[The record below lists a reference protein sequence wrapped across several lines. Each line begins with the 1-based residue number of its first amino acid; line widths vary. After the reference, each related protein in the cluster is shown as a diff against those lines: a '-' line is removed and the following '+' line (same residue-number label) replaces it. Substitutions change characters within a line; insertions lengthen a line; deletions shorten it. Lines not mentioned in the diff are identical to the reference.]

1 MIFWKKGCYFSLSC
15 GIIKQTGE
23 ACSHCPNP
31 CHHKGKG
38 RYRYGISENYRQGRG
53 RSGRHLGEKNHRAA
67 QLSRIRSFIRCQ
79 EKAAEK
85 EYLALGRYYYHNLR
99 DKENDVTEAHCLALD
114 EIEQRL
120 DASDAAI
127 SSGSGSGSTGNIASS
142 WTEQRLKRGDCLTAV
157 PVPACWCWQAMCR

>member
-1 MIFWKKGCYFSLSC
+1 MEFLKTIGKAV
-15 GIIKQTGE
+15 GE
-23 ACSHCPNP
+23 AAA
-31 CHHKGKG
+31 
-38 RYRYGISENYRQGRG
+38 
-53 RSGRHLGEKNHRAA
+53 HLGEKNHRAA

-120 DASDAAI
+120 DAALDQLSQCYSASEAREEVTLEDVQAFDQDPAA
-127 SSGSGSGSTGNIASS
+127 
-142 WTEQRLKRGDCLTAV
+142 QAV
-157 PVPACWCWQAMCR
+157 PAPVEAAPAEEAPAATPAPAEENENLPFEG

>member
-1 MIFWKKGCYFSLSC
+1 MEFLKTIGKAV
-15 GIIKQTGE
+15 GE
-23 ACSHCPNP
+23 AAA
-31 CHHKGKG
+31 
-38 RYRYGISENYRQGRG
+38 
-53 RSGRHLGEKNHRAA
+53 HLGEKNHRAA

-120 DASDAAI
+120 DAALDQLSQCYSAGEAREEVTLEDVQAFDQDPAAQAAP
-127 SSGSGSGSTGNIASS
+127 T
-142 WTEQRLKRGDCLTAV
+142 
-157 PVPACWCWQAMCR
+157 PVEAAPAEEAPAATPAPAEENENLPVEG

>member
-1 MIFWKKGCYFSLSC
+1 MEFLKTIGKAV
-15 GIIKQTGE
+15 GE
-23 ACSHCPNP
+23 AAA
-31 CHHKGKG
+31 
-38 RYRYGISENYRQGRG
+38 
-53 RSGRHLGEKNHRAA
+53 HLGEKNHRAA

-120 DASDAAI
+120 DAALDQLSQCYSASEAREEVTLEDVQAFDQHPAAQ
-127 SSGSGSGSTGNIASS
+127 A
-142 WTEQRLKRGDCLTAV
+142 APA
-157 PVPACWCWQAMCR
+157 PVEAAPAEEAPAATPAPAEENENLPFEG

>member
-1 MIFWKKGCYFSLSC
+1 MEFLKTIGKAV
-15 GIIKQTGE
+15 GE
-23 ACSHCPNP
+23 AAA
-31 CHHKGKG
+31 
-38 RYRYGISENYRQGRG
+38 
-53 RSGRHLGEKNHRAA
+53 HLGEKNHRAA

-120 DASDAAI
+120 DAALDQLSQCYSASEAREEVTLEDVQAFDQDPADQAAP
-127 SSGSGSGSTGNIASS
+127 A
-142 WTEQRLKRGDCLTAV
+142 
-157 PVPACWCWQAMCR
+157 PVEAAPAEEAPAATPAPAEENENLPFEG

>member
-1 MIFWKKGCYFSLSC
+1 MEFLKTIGKAV
-15 GIIKQTGE
+15 GE
-23 ACSHCPNP
+23 AAA
-31 CHHKGKG
+31 
-38 RYRYGISENYRQGRG
+38 
-53 RSGRHLGEKNHRAA
+53 HLGEKNHRAA

-120 DASDAAI
+120 DAALDQLSQCYSASEAREEVTLEDVQAFDQDPAAQEE
-127 SSGSGSGSTGNIASS
+127 TPAQAAPTPVEAS
-142 WTEQRLKRGDCLTAV
+142 
-157 PVPACWCWQAMCR
+157 PAEEAPAATPAPAEENENLPFEG

>member
-1 MIFWKKGCYFSLSC
+1 MEFLKTISKAV
-15 GIIKQTGE
+15 GE
-23 ACSHCPNP
+23 AAA
-31 CHHKGKG
+31 
-38 RYRYGISENYRQGRG
+38 
-53 RSGRHLGEKNHRAA
+53 HLGEKNHRAA

-120 DASDAAI
+120 DAALDQLSQCYSASEAREEVTLEDVQAFDQDPAAQ
-127 SSGSGSGSTGNIASS
+127 A
-142 WTEQRLKRGDCLTAV
+142 APA
-157 PVPACWCWQAMCR
+157 PVEAAPAEEAPAATPAPAEENENLPFEG

>member
-1 MIFWKKGCYFSLSC
+1 MEFLKTIGKAV
-15 GIIKQTGE
+15 GE
-23 ACSHCPNP
+23 AAA
-31 CHHKGKG
+31 
-38 RYRYGISENYRQGRG
+38 
-53 RSGRHLGEKNHRAA
+53 HLGEKNHRAA

-120 DASDAAI
+120 DAALDQLSQCYSAGEAREEVTLEDVQAFDQDPAAQEE
-127 SSGSGSGSTGNIASS
+127 T
-142 WTEQRLKRGDCLTAV
+142 
-157 PVPACWCWQAMCR
+157 PAQGAPARWRQPPRRRPPPPRPPRRKKTRICPLRAKPWRNNRECRPR